1 MSGWWLASYLVLWLV
16 VAVLAVLVVALARQV
31 GTLHLRL
38 GPRGALEVDE
48 EGPLLGEAPP
58 ASEARGEDEERFTLG
73 GPERPRLVLFVS
85 PTCPIC
91 KEVLPAIPAVAQASR
106 LAPQVVSDPD
116 VERAWNVPGT
126 PFAVVLDELGVVVAK
141 GTVNNLEQV
150 EGLVETAERRMDE
163 LDREAG

>member
-1 MSGWWLASYLVLWLV
+1 M
-16 VAVLAVLVVALARQV
+16 
-31 GTLHLRL
+31 
-38 GPRGALEVDE
+38 
-48 EGPLLGEAPP
+48 
-58 ASEARGEDEERFTLG
+58 
-73 GPERPRLVLFVS
+73 
-85 PTCPIC
+85 
-91 KEVLPAIPAVAQASR
+91 AQASR